1 MTDALPDSDGIE
13 NMSDDPDRHQAP
25 GAHKLGKQVGKQVRG
40 NHAQGDHTSGDPA
53 RRFGRREFLAVGALP
68 LAAAIGPARPST
80 RREPG
85 VIRRSPQ
92 APIRVGLIGAGANVR
107 SVQLPGFRRI
117 PECEVV
123 AVANRSLAS
132 SQRVASEF
140 GIPRAYAN
148 WSELLDDDTIDA
160 VLIGTWPYM
169 HSTLTLAALE
179 RGKHVLCQARMANDA
194 QEARDMLDAS
204 LRHPDL
210 VCQLVPTS
218 QTYRIDT
225 VLKRLISE
233 GFPGQVLS
241 VELQRLQTRFPAVDG
256 ELDWRHDR
264 EYSGYNTLNIGAS
277 YEAMMRWLGRANR
290 VMAMS
295 KVHVPYRQNDSDE
308 PASVTIPDHIDI
320 LSELANGAQLHM
332 RASETTG
339 LSTGNQTWIHGTEG
353 TIYVDRRQNIF
364 SGRRGDSELSPVEN
378 PQSEQAFYRVEEEF
392 INAIRG
398 VEEITMAPF
407 ETGVHYMEWTEA
419 AHRSAQSGQA
429 VSLPL

>member
-1 MTDALPDSDGIE
+1 
-13 NMSDDPDRHQAP
+13 MSDDSGHRPTPGNPILGYLTPDPLTPRTQTP
-25 GAHKLGKQVGKQVRG
+25 GL
-40 NHAQGDHTSGDPA
+40 
-53 RRFGRREFLAVGALP
+53 GRREFLAVGALP
-68 LAAAIGPARPST
+68 LAAAMAPSKPAERS
-80 RREPG
+80 EAG
-85 VIRRSPQ
+85 VTHQPQ
-92 APIRVGLIGAGANVR
+92 DPIRVGLIGAGANVR
-107 SVQLPGFRRI
+107 SVQIPGFRRI
-117 PECEVV
+117 PECEIA
-123 AVANRSLAS
+123 AVANRSLES

-140 GIPRAYAN
+140 GIPRAYAD
-148 WSELLDDDTIDA
+148 WSELLEDDTIDA
-160 VLIGTWPYM
+160 VLIGTWPYL
-169 HSTLTLAALE
+169 HRTLTLAALE
-179 RGKHVLCQARMANDA
+179 SGKHVLCQARMANDA
-194 QEARDMLDAS
+194 QEARDMLEAS

-218 QTYRIDT
+218 QTYRIDN
-225 VLKRLISE
+225 VLKRLIGE
-233 GFPGQVLS
+233 GFPGEILS

-264 EYSGYNTLNIGAS
+264 EYSGYNILNIGAS

-295 KVHVPYRQNDSDE
+295 KVHVPYRQSASGE
-308 PASVTIPDHIDI
+308 PTSVTIPDHVDV

-353 TIYVDRRQNIF
+353 TIYVDRRQNVF
-364 SGRRGDSELSPVEN
+364 AGRRGDSELTAVPN
-378 PQSEQAFYRVEEEF
+378 PQADQAFYRVEEEF
-392 INAIRG
+392 INTIRG

-419 AHRSAQSGQA
+419 VYRSSQSGQA